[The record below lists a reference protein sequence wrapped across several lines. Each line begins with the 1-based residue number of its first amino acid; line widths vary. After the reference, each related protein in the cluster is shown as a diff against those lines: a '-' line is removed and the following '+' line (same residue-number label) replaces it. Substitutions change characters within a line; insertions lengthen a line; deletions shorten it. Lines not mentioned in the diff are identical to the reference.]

1 MLYFLVRRSSFC
13 STSTSFVFHVEISF
27 AFATIAGLTN
37 FYKAYFV
44 VELMNSLICSMLNL
58 AGLGS
63 ALTTTG
69 SGTGSGI
76 GSGTG

>member
-1 MLYFLVRRSSFC
+1 
-13 STSTSFVFHVEISF
+13 VFQVEISV
-27 AFATIAGLTN
+27 AFATISGFTN
-37 FYKAYFV
+37 FSKASLE
-44 VELMNSLICSMLNL
+44 VELMNSLICSILNL

-63 ALTTTG
+63 SLTTTG